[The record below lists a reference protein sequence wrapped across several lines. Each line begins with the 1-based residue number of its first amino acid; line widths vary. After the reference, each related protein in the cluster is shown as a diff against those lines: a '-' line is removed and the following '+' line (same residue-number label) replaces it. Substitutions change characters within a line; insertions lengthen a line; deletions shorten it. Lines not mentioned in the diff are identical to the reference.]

1 MAARKKDKV
10 ELRYYDIPQKE
21 GVLALTGDEWIREY
35 GEGIDN
41 LHFHNLLEIGI
52 CRFGTGD
59 LVLDQRA
66 ERFGPDMI
74 SVIPRNFPHTTNS
87 DPGTYGSWEYLFLD
101 PGTLL
106 REHFGENEILQRR
119 FLNLL
124 GRDAFFGPVSQYRG
138 LFSVVELILDEMRT
152 KGAFYIEKVRGL
164 LLSLLFEIA
173 RIAKK
178 EDEDEPDVQLRTG
191 VGPIQNAL
199 KYVEEH
205 YADPI
210 RIEELAKECHIS
222 ETHFRR
228 LFSEYIDMTPVEYVN
243 LVRVLR
249 SCEALRSSNASMS
262 TVAQNCGFSTVS
274 TFDRNFKQVLGV
286 TPYQWKKDPKNYE
299 SRLLEVNVSVRKGW

>member
-299 SRLLEVNVSVRKGW
+299 SRLLEVNISVRKGW

>member
-10 ELRYYDIPQKE
+10 ELRYYDIPQTE

-124 GRDAFFGPVSQYRG
+124 GRDAFFGPVSQYRS
-138 LFSVVELILDEMRT
+138 LSSVVELILDEMRT

-210 RIEELAKECHIS
+210 RIEELAKECHTS

>member
-124 GRDAFFGPVSQYRG
+124 GRDAFFGPVSQYRS
-138 LFSVVELILDEMRT
+138 LSSIVELILDEMRT

>member
-138 LFSVVELILDEMRT
+138 LSSVVELILDEMRT

>member
-124 GRDAFFGPVSQYRG
+124 GRDAFFGPVSQYRS
-138 LFSVVELILDEMRT
+138 LSSVVELILDEMRT

>member
-124 GRDAFFGPVSQYRG
+124 GRDAFFGPVSQYRS
-138 LFSVVELILDEMRT
+138 LSSVVELILDEMRT

-228 LFSEYIDMTPVEYVN
+228 LFSEYIDMTPVGYVN